1 MPMVEELVDSLGQR
15 GLADRGTLDLGTG
28 SMVNL
33 NLFPN
38 LIFVG
43 NQLMVVEPLAVDH
56 TRLSIYL
63 LSAPAAPE
71 ETDLIRLRVD
81 EDFVSFGTPDDFE
94 MFERIQEGLS
104 IPESEWID
112 TSRGAALDTED
123 PDEVGVLMGDIATEA
138 PIRGYLQ
145 EWTRLMTAPE
155 VLAALPARR
164 RSRTI

>member
-1 MPMVEELVDSLGQR
+1 MTDQLVRSLQDR
-15 GLADRGTLDLGTG
+15 GLGSQDTLDLATG
-28 SMVNL
+28 GMVNL

-43 NQLMVVEPLAVDH
+43 NQLVVVEPVAVDR
-56 TRLSIYL
+56 TRWSVFL
-63 LSAPAAPE
+63 LSAPDAPE

-94 MFERIQEGLS
+94 MFERIQEGLG

-123 PDEVGVLMGDIATEA
+123 PELVGVLMGDIATEA

-145 EWTRLMTAPE
+145 EWTRLMTQPRPLGAQPAKR
-155 VLAALPARR
+155 AARAR
-164 RSRTI
+164 